1 MKKLLYSLAAAAC
14 LIQSC
19 SVSGLRTGDLLFVG
33 IPADYSSGDMAGAV
47 AASTGK
53 GDINWIH
60 VAMVD
65 VDAEGE
71 WIVDATIKHGVD
83 RHPLDTFLTDFT
95 LRDGSLPYMEVFRPV
110 DRKTA
115 RASIED
121 ALGYLGEEY
130 DVFFMEGNGRHYCS
144 ELVYDSYAGT
154 GKQPFKTVDMNF
166 LGPDGEMPAYWVR
179 LFDSIGAEIPQG
191 KPGTNPQDMHREA
204 ASSSSFVKVEW
215 SPR

>member
-1 MKKLLYSLAAAAC
+1 MAVSCLFQAC
-14 LIQSC
+14 SK
-19 SVSGLRTGDLLFVG
+19 SGLRTGDLVFVG

-53 GDINWIH
+53 GEINWIH

-95 LRDGSLPYMEVFRPV
+95 LEDGSLPYMEVYRPL

-115 RASIED
+115 RTSVEK

-130 DVFFMEGNGRHYCS
+130 DVFFMEDNGRHYCS
-144 ELVYDSYAGT
+144 ELVYDSYSGAGEPVFT
-154 GKQPFKTVDMNF
+154 TVEMNF

-179 LFDSIGAEIPQG
+179 LFDSIGAVIPQG
-191 KPGTNPQDMHREA
+191 KPGTNPQDMHQEA
-204 ASSSSFVKVEW
+204 ASSNRFIKIEW
-215 SPR
+215 TSR